1 MHSTWMRLTA
11 ALALATPLSVSCCAS
26 AMAQQ
31 SVQEFYAGPGKQ
43 MRMIIRTTAGGGYD
57 LLSRLVAR
65 HMGRFI
71 PGEPQIIA
79 VNMPGGGGIVAA
91 NYMMQVAPKDGS
103 VVSIFS
109 QGLASDQALG
119 LSPQFKADLRTVN
132 WIANVTYSNQLL
144 VVHRTAKTQT
154 LEDAKQRVTTI
165 GTTGAGSASVQFPA
179 FFNNVL
185 NTKFKMVFGY
195 PGGAEIDLAMERGE
209 VEGRGTNPY
218 TDYMSAKPT
227 WIPDRIV
234 IPLIQTGLEKE
245 PALPDVP
252 LLLDQKVSPQN
263 RPLLEF
269 MSRSSAVGRPLGT
282 TPGVPAERVKALRA
296 AFQAMIKDAEFMAD
310 ANKHNMDIRPMSGE
324 ELDKLIRDIID
335 TPPDIRERVK
345 RAMEPKEGDIVR

>member
-1 MHSTWMRLTA
+1 MHSAWKRSTA
-11 ALALATPLSVSCCAS
+11 ALALAAPLGLPCAS

-71 PGEPQIIA
+71 PGEPQMIA

-154 LEDAKQRVTTI
+154 LEEAKQRVTTI

-185 NTKFKMVFGY
+185 GTKFKMVFGY

-218 TDYMSAKPT
+218 TDYMSAKPN

-252 LLLDQKVSPQN
+252 LLLDQKVPPQD

-296 AFQAMIKDAEFMAD
+296 AFQAMIKDAEFMSD
-310 ANKHNMDIRPMSGE
+310 ASKHNMDIRPMSGE
-324 ELDKLIRDIID
+324 ELDKLIRDIVD
-335 TPPDIRERVK
+335 TPPEIRERVK
-345 RAMEPKEGDIVR
+345 RAMEPNEGDIVR

>member
-1 MHSTWMRLTA
+1 
-11 ALALATPLSVSCCAS
+11 
-26 AMAQQ
+26 
-31 SVQEFYAGPGKQ
+31 
-43 MRMIIRTTAGGGYD
+43 
-57 LLSRLVAR
+57 
-65 HMGRFI
+65 
-71 PGEPQIIA
+71 
-79 VNMPGGGGIVAA
+79 
-91 NYMMQVAPKDGS
+91 MMQVAPRDGT
-103 VVSIFS
+103 VLSIFS

-144 VVHRTAKTQT
+144 VVHRTAKTRT
-154 LEDAKQRVTTI
+154 LEEAKQRVTTI

-185 NTKFKMVFGY
+185 GTKFKMVFGY

-227 WIPDRIV
+227 WLPNKIV

-252 LLLDQKVSPQN
+252 LLLDQKVPPQD

-282 TPGVPAERVKALRA
+282 TPGVPADRVAALRA
-296 AFQAMIKDAEFMAD
+296 AFQAMIKDRDFMAD
-310 ANKHNMDIRPMSGE
+310 AKKHNMDIRPMTGTISTSSSGR
-324 ELDKLIRDIID
+324 LSTRLLKFASASSAPWNPTTATL
-335 TPPDIRERVK
+335 
-345 RAMEPKEGDIVR
+345 

>member
-1 MHSTWMRLTA
+1 MQLRMKRA
-11 ALALATPLSVSCCAS
+11 AMALAFAAPMGLPAGGAL
-26 AMAQQ
+26 AQQ
-31 SVQEFYAGPGKQ
+31 SVQEFYSGPGKQ
-43 MRMIIRTTAGGGYD
+43 MRMVIRTTAGGGYD

-71 PGEPQIIA
+71 PGEPQMVP

-103 VVSIFS
+103 VLSIFS
-109 QGLASDQALG
+109 QGLASDQSLG

-132 WIANVTYSNQLL
+132 WIANVTHSNQLL

-154 LEDAKQRVTTI
+154 LEQAKQRVTTI

-185 NTKFKMVFGY
+185 GTKFKMVFGY
-195 PGGAEIDLAMERGE
+195 PGGAEIDMAMERGE

-227 WIPDRIV
+227 WLPEKIV
-234 IPLIQTGLEKE
+234 IPLIQTGLVRE

-252 LLLDQKVSPQN
+252 LLLDQPVPPENKA
-263 RPLLEF
+263 LLEF
-269 MSRSSAVGRPLGT
+269 MSRSASVGRPLGT
-282 TPGVPAERVKALRA
+282 TPGAPADRVTALRA
-296 AFQAMIKDAEFMAD
+296 AFQAMIKDNDFKAD
-310 ANKHNMDIRPMSGE
+310 AKKHNMDIRPMTGE
-324 ELDKLIRDIID
+324 ELDKLIRDIVE
-335 TPPDIRERVK
+335 TPAEIRERVK
-345 RAMEPKEGDIVR
+345 KALEPNEGDIVK

>member
-1 MHSTWMRLTA
+1 MRKEIRRA
-11 ALALATPLSVSCCAS
+11 ALATALAAPLGLPAG
-26 AMAQQ
+26 AALAQQ

-71 PGEPQIIA
+71 PGEPQMVA

-91 NYMMQVAPKDGS
+91 NFMMQVAPKDGS

-119 LSPQFKADLRTVN
+119 LSPAFKADLRTVN

-154 LEDAKQRVTTI
+154 LEEAKQRVTTI

-185 NTKFKMVFGY
+185 GTKFKMVFGY

-227 WIPDRIV
+227 WIPNKIV
-234 IPLIQTGLEKE
+234 IPLIQTGLVKE

-252 LLLDQKVSPQN
+252 LLLDQKVPPED

-282 TPGVPAERVKALRA
+282 TPGAPADRVAALRA
-296 AFQAMIKDAEFMAD
+296 AFQAMIKDNEFIAD
-310 ANKHNMDIRPMSGE
+310 AKKHNMDIRPMTGE
-324 ELDKLIRDIID
+324 ELDKLIRDIVD
-335 TPPDIRERVK
+335 TPPAIRDRVK
-345 RAMEPKEGDIVR
+345 RAMEPKDGDVVR

>member
-1 MHSTWMRLTA
+1 MQQGMMTA
-11 ALALATPLSVSCCAS
+11 AVAFVLALPAGGAV
-26 AMAQQ
+26 AQQ
-31 SVQEFYAGPGKQ
+31 SVQEFYSGPGKQ

-57 LLSRLVAR
+57 LLGRLVAR

-71 PGEPQIIA
+71 PGEPQMIA

-91 NYMMQVAPKDGS
+91 NFMMQVAPKDGS
-103 VVSIFS
+103 VLSIFS

-144 VVHRTAKTQT
+144 VVHRTAQTQT
-154 LEDAKQRVTTI
+154 LEQAKQRVTTI

-185 NTKFKMVFGY
+185 GTRFRMVFGY

-227 WIPDRIV
+227 WIPNKII

-252 LLLDQKVSPQN
+252 LLLDQPVKPED

-282 TPGVPAERVKALRA
+282 TPGVPKERVAALRA

-310 ANKHNMDIRPMSGE
+310 AKKHNMDIRPMSGE
-324 ELDKLIRDIID
+324 ELDHLIREIVD
-335 TPPDIRERVK
+335 TPPAIRERVK
-345 RAMEPKEGDIVR
+345 RAMEPNESDVVK

>member
-1 MHSTWMRLTA
+1 MQQRIKWAAIGSTLSIA
-11 ALALATPLSVSCCAS
+11 CLAPGAPAL
-26 AMAQQ
+26 AQQ
-31 SVQEFYAGPGKQ
+31 SVQEFYSGPGKQ
-43 MRMIIRTTAGGGYD
+43 MRMIVRTTAGGGYD

-71 PGEPQIIA
+71 PGEPHMVAI
-79 VNMPGGGGIVAA
+79 NMPGGGGIVAA
-91 NYMMQVAPKDGS
+91 NFMMQVAPRDGT

-154 LEDAKQRVTTI
+154 LEEAKQSVTTI

-185 NTKFKMVFGY
+185 GTRFKMVFGY

-227 WIPDRIV
+227 WLPNKIV

-252 LLLDQKVSPQN
+252 LLLDQKVPPQD

-282 TPGVPAERVKALRA
+282 TPGVPAERVTALRA
-296 AFQAMIKDAEFMAD
+296 AFQAMIKDRDFMAD
-310 ANKHNMDIRPMSGE
+310 ANKHNMDIRPMTGE
-324 ELDKLIRDIID
+324 QLDKLIREIVD
-335 TPPDIRERVK
+335 TPPEIRERVK
-345 RAMEPKEGDIVR
+345 RAMEPSDSDVVK

>member
-1 MHSTWMRLTA
+1 MQPKIRKA
-11 ALALATPLSVSCCAS
+11 AAVLGLMAPFAGVDAS
-26 AMAQQ
+26 ALAQQ

-57 LLSRLVAR
+57 LLGRLVAR

-71 PGEPQIIA
+71 PGEPQMVS

-91 NYMMQVAPKDGS
+91 NYMITVAPKDGT
-103 VVSIFS
+103 VLSIFS

-154 LEDAKQRVTTI
+154 LEEAKQRVTTI

-185 NTKFKMVFGY
+185 GTKFKMVFGY

-227 WIPDRIV
+227 WIPNKIV

-252 LLLDQKVSPQN
+252 LLLDQKVPPED

-282 TPGVPAERVKALRA
+282 TPGVPQERVAALRA

-310 ANKHNMDIRPMSGE
+310 ANKHNMDIRPMTGE
-324 ELDKLIRDIID
+324 QLAQLIREIVD

-345 RAMEPKEGDIVR
+345 RAMEPKEADIVK